1 MIKRI
6 FLCLLFLLACNPY
19 NPPPADAFGPAIQAV
34 LSAGGV
40 SVQTDSCTGALLFS
54 WHMENDDV
62 TLGGVAGGVNNG
74 CSDNDTTATRA
85 SAAAI
90 SDTQAQDGTYSLSC
104 PTSLDNA
111 AFSIPTG
118 FSTNTGTVVLY
129 VYVTTFFSDATLFRA
144 YVDAQNYISI
154 ILKTSAETTSQIR
167 GVHMAG
173 NTARLATS
181 AYTGGIPSNQWLKV
195 IFKWSNTAVSGKY
208 LSLTIDDANEGSAT
222 LALGSWEGSLST
234 MVIGEVAGNPAAF
247 FLDDIKVYNTWQ

>member
-1 MIKRI
+1 MKRI
-6 FLCLLFLLACNPY
+6 LLILLLLACTLPQE
-19 NPPPADAFGPAIQAV
+19 PPPADAFGPAIQAV

-104 PTSLDNA
+104 PTALDNA

-154 ILKTSAETTSQIR
+154 ILKTSTTSQIR

-181 AYTGGIPSNQWLKV
+181 TYNGGIPSNQWLKV

-234 MVIGEVAGNPAAF
+234 MVIGEVHGNAAAF